1 MKSIKRLS
9 LQLTP
14 LLDLLLIVIFAQY
27 LEMEQTTQ
35 AVTEKRTD
43 DLAVL
48 EYRLDEAEQNL
59 MFSKEVLAESQ
70 RLRFQAEEELKAAQ
84 QMRAEDQLK
93 AAADQD
99 EMSGRLKDV
108 SDQRD
113 KILSALKTA
122 YQNSSQEISKIIE
135 ALSKGGTI
143 PQPIAP
149 EKVEELAKDV
159 EQSQPRDL
167 ATFLLAYEEIRKRCD
182 IWEIHINSQEVI
194 DVHIGEKTFSIR
206 AVSED
211 DFQQKLFNLY
221 KSLPQTK
228 GLVIILVSYGEV
240 RAAMRQQ
247 VLSSLPAVTDRM
259 RSDADGRTRFEYAV
273 VGYLPEIDSKT
284 AE

>member
-108 SDQRD
+108 SEQRD

-122 YQNSSQEISKIIE
+122 YQNSSLEISKIIE
-135 ALSKGGTI
+135 ALSKGGTT

-211 DFQQKLFNLY
+211 DFQEKLFNLY

-273 VGYLPEIDSKT
+273 VGYLPEIDSTT

>member
-59 MFSKEVLAESQ
+59 AFSKEVLAESQ

-84 QMRAEDQLK
+84 KMRAADQLK

-122 YQNSSQEISKIIE
+122 YQNSSIEISKIIE
-135 ALSKGGTI
+135 ALSRGGTT

-194 DVHIGEKTFSIR
+194 DVHVGEKTFSIR

-211 DFQQKLFNLY
+211 DFQEKLFNLY

-273 VGYLPEIDSKT
+273 VGFLPEIEST
-284 AE
+284 NAE

>member
-113 KILSALKTA
+113 KILTALKTA

-135 ALSKGGTI
+135 ALSKGGTT

>member
-84 QMRAEDQLK
+84 PMRAEDQLK

-113 KILSALKTA
+113 KILTALKTA

-135 ALSKGGTI
+135 ALSKGGTT

>member
-108 SDQRD
+108 IDQRD

-135 ALSKGGTI
+135 ALSKGGTT

-240 RAAMRQQ
+240 RATMRQQ